1 MTRKKSRP
9 VQIELKN
16 TMETSLERY
25 HELMTPAD
33 FSSLLHEL
41 EKPLLGAMRINPL
54 KAGLNDLQE
63 WEDRYGWETRPVPF
77 CPLGFW
83 LTSKKINPGSTL
95 EHRMG
100 DFYLQDAAS
109 MLPVELFDLNPVDQ
123 PIILDLAASPGG
135 KTTQII
141 GRTMDHGLVIA
152 NDSSQGRI
160 AALKAVLQTWGA
172 INFAITC
179 LSGEWYGT
187 MYPDK
192 FDAVLLDAPCSMDGL
207 RATESHPLRPI
218 TEKERTSLA
227 RRQILLLKS
236 ALQAVRPGGQ
246 VVYST
251 CTLAPEEDEAVLDE
265 LLRNYPDSI
274 QIDDVS
280 ERKHIQATGL
290 THNGDIQYQP
300 DVGKSLRLWPHTFG
314 TAGFFAARL
323 TKTGRIFPEKPDIG
337 KSKSVQNSFSPRSK
351 VKSREIHGFILDEY
365 GYDILPLIEG
375 QELEIMQ
382 IGKSFFL
389 IPRLISEFLPQ
400 LKFRS
405 VGMGLVNDGPEG
417 FEITHEFVSRF
428 GRLFNHGILTLAEDL
443 KGAWLRGED
452 LRKSGL
458 PVLNQ
463 TRILA
468 VRDENG
474 RNLGRGRVTSDRLKN
489 LLPRKIIL

>member
-9 VQIELKN
+9 ARIELRN

-25 HELMTPAD
+25 RGLMTPAD

-54 KAGLNDLQE
+54 KAGLNNLQE

-179 LSGEWYGT
+179 LPGEWYGT

-251 CTLAPEEDEAVLDE
+251 CTLAPVEDEAVLDE
-265 LLRNYPDSI
+265 LMRNYPDSI

-280 ERKHIQATGL
+280 ERKHIQAGGL
-290 THNGDIQYQP
+290 THNGHTQFQS

-323 TKTGRIFPEKPDIG
+323 TKTGDIFPETPHLRN
-337 KSKSVQNSFSPRSK
+337 SSSVHNDFSPLSGE
-351 VKSREIHGFILDEY
+351 KSREILGFILDEY
-365 GYDILPLIEG
+365 GYDILPLLED
-375 QELEIMQ
+375 QELEIVH

-389 IPRLISEFLPQ
+389 MPLLISGFLSK
-400 LKFRS
+400 LNFRS
-405 VGMGLVNDGPEG
+405 AGMGLADDGPEG
-417 FEITHEFVSRF
+417 FEITHMFVSRF
-428 GRLFNHGILTLAEDL
+428 GGLFKHGIFTLPEEL

-452 LRKSGL
+452 LSKNGL
-458 PVLNQ
+458 PVFNQ
-463 TRILA
+463 ARILA
-468 VRDENG
+468 VRDEDG

-489 LLPRKIIL
+489 LLPRKVIL

>member
-9 VQIELKN
+9 ARIGLKK

-25 HELMTPAD
+25 RGLMSSAD
-33 FSSLLHEL
+33 FSSLLLEL
-41 EKPLLGAMRINPL
+41 EKPLLGAIRINPL

-63 WEDRYGWETRPVPF
+63 WENRYGWETRPVPF

-83 LTSKKINPGSTL
+83 LNSKKINPGSTL

-109 MLPVELFDLNPVDQ
+109 MLPVELFDLNPATQ

-152 NDSSQGRI
+152 NDSSQSRI

-172 INFAITC
+172 INFAVTC
-179 LSGEWYGT
+179 LPGEWYGT
-187 MYPDK
+187 IYPDK

-265 LLRNYPDSI
+265 LMRNYPDSI

-280 ERKHIQATGL
+280 ESKHIQATGL
-290 THNGDIQYQP
+290 THNGDTQFHP
-300 DVGKSLRLWPHTFG
+300 DVVKSLRLWPNTFG

-323 TKTGRIFPEKPDIG
+323 TKTGEIISETPHLR
-337 KSKSVQNSFSPRSK
+337 KSSSVQNGFSPLSRE
-351 VKSREIHGFILDEY
+351 KSREIHEFIRDEY
-365 GYDILPLIEG
+365 GYDILPLIED
-375 QELEIMQ
+375 QKLEIML
-382 IGKSFFL
+382 IGKSYFL
-389 IPRLISEFLPQ
+389 MPRIISEFLPQ

-405 VGMGLVNDGPEG
+405 VGMGLADDGPEG
-417 FEITHEFVSRF
+417 YEITHEFVSRF
-428 GRLFNHGILTLAEDL
+428 GRLFNHGTLSIAEEL
-443 KGAWLRGED
+443 KSAWLRGED
-452 LRKSGL
+452 LWKSGL
-458 PVLNQ
+458 PVLKQ
-463 TRILA
+463 ARILA

-489 LLPRKIIL
+489 LLPRKVIL